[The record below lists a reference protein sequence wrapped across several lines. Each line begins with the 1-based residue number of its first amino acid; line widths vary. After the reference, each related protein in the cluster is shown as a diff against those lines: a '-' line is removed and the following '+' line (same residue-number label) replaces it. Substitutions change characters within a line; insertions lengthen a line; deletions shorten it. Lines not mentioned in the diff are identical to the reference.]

1 MHKRIE
7 VGTIFI
13 YNWHLIVNLYVK
25 ADYTILKIEV
35 LPCQNSLMKK

>member
-1 MHKRIE
+1 ME

-13 YNWHLIVNLYVK
+13 YNWHLIVNLYVS

-35 LPCQNSLMKK
+35 SPCQKSLMKK